1 MTAAWFARSRACGR
15 TLVTLLLAVLLLAP
29 ALLALAPSLAAQEG
43 ESTRFGFE
51 DVNFREVIT
60 STVKLIACDDLKPSA
75 GPIDLNAFQTTLRRC
90 SAAWTGSGTV
100 IRPDG
105 VILTNA
111 HVALDKRQQDAVWLL
126 VLRTIDDPSLPEPAF
141 FARAVL
147 SSPAN
152 DLDLAVIV
160 PAFALD
166 GTPIGPGDVAMRPLP
181 MVGAGEVSIGDDLR
195 NIGYPGVGG
204 ELVTITQG
212 SVSGFDPD
220 ARVPEMG
227 NVGWI
232 KTDATLG
239 GGISGGT
246 TIDDD
251 GQFIGVPTQLRE
263 IETRSIG
270 QVAQIN
276 LVRPVPE
283 GFDTLQ
289 RIGDGEGIPLLGDA
303 PAADAPANVS
313 LAGSVVSA
321 DSGEPVPG
329 AWFIV
334 LKPGTAVADYLNGQ
348 QDVVHS
354 FATTGADGTFQLR
367 EPIAREQA
375 YGVVVVAR
383 GYRNAS
389 EDNRVLAPDD
399 APAVVTLP
407 PVELAVQR

>member
-1 MTAAWFARSRACGR
+1 MTANRPRFLRARGPLA
-15 TLVTLLLAVLLLAP
+15 LLLAVLLLAP
-29 ALLALAPSLAAQEG
+29 AVSLAAQEDG
-43 ESTRFGFE
+43 PVRFGFE
-51 DVNFREVIT
+51 DVNFRDVIT

-75 GPIDLNAFQTTLRRC
+75 GPIDLNRFQTALRRC
-90 SAAWTGSGTV
+90 PGAWTGSGTV

-111 HVALDKRQQDAVWLL
+111 HVALDERQREPVWLL
-126 VLRTIDDPSLPEPAF
+126 VMRTIDARSLPEPAF

-147 SSPAN
+147 ASPAN

-204 ELVTITQG
+204 EMITITQG

-220 ARVPEMG
+220 PGVPEMG

-263 IETRSIG
+263 IETRDQVG

-276 LVRPVPE
+276 LLRPIPE

-289 RIGDGEGIPLLGDA
+289 RIGTGDGIPPLGEDAPVDA
-303 PAADAPANVS
+303 PADVA

-321 DSGEPVPG
+321 DSGQPVPG

-334 LKPGTAVADYLNGQ
+334 LKPGTPVADYLDGK
-348 QDVVHS
+348 QDAVHS
-354 FATTGADGTFQLR
+354 FATTGADGRFQLR
-367 EPIAREQA
+367 EPIARGQA

>member
-1 MTAAWFARSRACGR
+1 MTAERFARRRSHHP
-15 TLVTLLLAVLLLAP
+15 LVALLLAALLLAP
-29 ALLALAPSLAAQEG
+29 ALSLAAQE
-43 ESTRFGFE
+43 EEPVLFGFE
-51 DVNFREVIT
+51 DVNFRDVIT
-60 STVKLIACDDLKPSA
+60 STVKLLACDDLKPA
-75 GPIDLNAFQTTLRRC
+75 LGAVDLNTFQTTMRRC
-90 SAAWTGSGTV
+90 SAAWSGSGTV

-111 HVALDKRQQDAVWLL
+111 HVALDTRQREAVWLL
-126 VLRTIDDPSLPEPAF
+126 VMRTIDDRSLPEPAF

-147 SSPAN
+147 SSPIN

-160 PAFALD
+160 PAFGLD

-181 MVGAGEVSIGDDLR
+181 MVEAGEVSIGDDLR

-204 ELVTITQG
+204 ELITITQG

-220 ARVPEMG
+220 SGVPEMG

-251 GQFIGVPTQLRE
+251 GRFIGVPTQLRE

-276 LVRPVPE
+276 LVRPIPE

-289 RIGDGEGIPLLGDA
+289 RIGTGDGIPPLGE
-303 PAADAPANVS
+303 AAEAGAAAEVA
-313 LAGSVVSA
+313 LRGSVVSA
-321 DSGEPVPG
+321 DSGEPVSG

-334 LKPGTAVADYLNGQ
+334 LKPGVPVTDYLDGR
-348 QDVVHS
+348 QDAVHA
-354 FATTGADGTFQLR
+354 FATTGADGAFQIR
-367 EPIAREQA
+367 EPIARGQA

-383 GYRNAS
+383 GYRNTS

-399 APAVVTLP
+399 APAVLTLP
-407 PVELAVQR
+407 PIELAVQR

>member
-1 MTAAWFARSRACGR
+1 MTAVRGTFRLPARG
-15 TLVTLLLAVLLLAP
+15 LVSLLLAALLLAP
-29 ALLALAPSLAAQEG
+29 ALSLAAQEQ
-43 ESTRFGFE
+43 EPVRFGFE
-51 DVNFREVIT
+51 DVDFREVIT

-75 GPIDLNAFQTTLRRC
+75 GPIDLTTFQTALRRC
-90 SAAWTGSGTV
+90 SGAWSGSGTV

-111 HVALDKRQQDAVWLL
+111 HVALDERQREAVWLL
-126 VLRTIDDPSLPEPAF
+126 VLRTIDARSLPEPAF

-147 SSPAN
+147 FSPAN

-166 GTPIGPGDVAMRPLP
+166 GSPIGPGVVAMRPLP
-181 MVGAGEVSIGDDLR
+181 MADAGDISIGDDLR

-246 TIDDD
+246 TIDAAGDL
-251 GQFIGVPTQLRE
+251 IGVPTQLRE
-263 IETRSIG
+263 IETRDNVG

-276 LVRPVPE
+276 LVRPIPE
-283 GFDTLQ
+283 GFDTLR
-289 RIGDGEGIPLLGDA
+289 RIGTGEGIPPLGEDA
-303 PAADAPANVS
+303 PAGAPADVTLS
-313 LAGSVVSA
+313 GSVVSA
-321 DSGEPVPG
+321 DSGKPVAG

-334 LKPGTAVADYLNGQ
+334 LKSGVPVADYLDGR
-348 QDVVHS
+348 QDAVHS

-367 EPIAREQA
+367 EPVARGEA

-389 EDNRVLAPDD
+389 EDNRVLAPAE
-399 APAVVTLP
+399 APTVVTLQ
-407 PVELAVQR
+407 PVELAAQR